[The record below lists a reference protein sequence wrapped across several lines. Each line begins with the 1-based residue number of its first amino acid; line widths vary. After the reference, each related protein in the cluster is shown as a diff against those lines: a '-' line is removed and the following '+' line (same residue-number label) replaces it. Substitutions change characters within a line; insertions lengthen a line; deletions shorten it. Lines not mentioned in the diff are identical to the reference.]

1 MALTTRCP
9 QCGTSFKVVP
19 DQLRVR
25 NGLVRCGA
33 CSTVF
38 DGRACLLPESGA
50 PTTLPPAP
58 VAQPATQPAA
68 AAAAPVL
75 ATRAAPPA
83 PPAYVPPA
91 YVPPAPARP
100 VDVPEPPRYV

>member
-38 DGRACLLPESGA
+38 DGRACLLPDAGA
-50 PTTLPPAP
+50 PATPPA
-58 VAQPATQPAA
+58 
-68 AAAAPVL
+68 
-75 ATRAAPPA
+75 
-83 PPAYVPPA
+83 
-91 YVPPAPARP
+91 
-100 VDVPEPPRYV
+100 